1 MQQPPTRADTIRRRL
16 DTSPATAAAHEAKL
30 REDTTAKRSAKAIES
45 AHREQWKQVLEPL
58 RLEILRVNGCIHYQG
73 ATRQERSEALSLYH
87 EVLLTLR
94 DRLLATADPIDGER
108 QTPLHAALAK
118 KIPNEGL
125 HWTDWV
131 PPKIRARVEAAFSVV
146 PYKPRARTLKPFKR
160 TIPKARHALLLSALR
175 KKTTAS
181 MENLQRMQNI
191 REDDERTQELASMAN
206 ALKIMD
212 TLPPD
217 SPVPRDWRKL
227 EQAVAEPGLT
237 GVKNND

>member
-1 MQQPPTRADTIRRRL
+1 MKQEPSRTEAARL
-16 DTSPATAAAHEAKL
+16 RLNTSPAVAAAHRASLQEEAA
-30 REDTTAKRSAKAIES
+30 AKRSAKAIES

-73 ATRQERSEALSLYH
+73 ATLQERSEALSFYH

-94 DRLLATADPIDGER
+94 DRLLATANPLDGNR
-108 QTPLHAALAK
+108 QTPLHAAIAK
-118 KIPNEGL
+118 NIPNEGL

-131 PPKIRARVEAAFSVV
+131 PQKIRARVEAAFAAV
-146 PYKPRARTLKPFKR
+146 PYKPRARTVKPFKR
-160 TIPKARHALLLSALR
+160 TITKARHALLLGALR

-181 MENLQRMQNI
+181 MDNLQRMQNI
-191 REDDERTQELASMAN
+191 REDDERTQELEHMRQ
-206 ALKIMD
+206 ALQIMD
-212 TLPPD
+212 NLPSD